1 MKNLVK
7 RINFG
12 KVLAVAI
19 LTAFLYNISTF
30 EIVNLNIQSKKF
42 DKQIT
47 IKKLTNTIPELEVL
61 R

>member
-1 MKNLVK
+1 MKNLV
-7 RINFG
+7 RAIDFR
-12 KVLAVAI
+12 KVLVMLI
-19 LTAFLYNISTF
+19 LGFCLYNISTF

-42 DKQIT
+42 DKQIM

>member
-1 MKNLVK
+1 MKNLV
-7 RINFG
+7 RAIDFR
-12 KVLAVAI
+12 KVLVMLI
-19 LTAFLYNISTF
+19 LGFCLYNISTF